1 MKITIEI
8 TSAELAQLVDRLHLK
23 EVPCILDELHE
34 DFLVEP
40 DSETDGKALHPRRT
54 TVGLDSEPKP
64 ESDLK
69 PQPKPE
75 LDRKKLKTKRG
86 VRRDSKPIDVCD
98 NGEWVYLASI
108 IQAADHIGCSTSQ
121 VATALKKGHK
131 CHGHEVRYH
140 EEGND
145 ENILPRGNGHE

>member
-8 TSAELAQLVDRLHLK
+8 TVEEARMLLQHEEK
-23 EVPCILDELHE
+23 PEITDEIHE
-34 DFLVEP
+34 DFE
-40 DSETDGKALHPRRT
+40 ETDIKPDPG
-54 TVGLDSEPKP
+54 PKL

-75 LDRKKLKTKRG
+75 LARKKLKTKRG

-98 NGEWVYLASI
+98 NGEWVHLASI
-108 IQAADHIGCSTSQ
+108 KQAADHIGCSTSQ

-140 EEGND
+140 EEGID